1 MFQHEH
7 DVLVL
12 HGVWRLA
19 DCISIR
25 ETLANEK
32 QRRTYAVTLVR
43 KPGVYSIRLLLF
55 IDIRVNFVN
64 FDV

>member
-1 MFQHEH
+1 MFQHVH

-19 DCISIR
+19 DCIPIR

-32 QRRTYAVTLVR
+32 QRWTYAVTLVR
-43 KPGVYSIRLLLF
+43 KPGVYSMCLLLL
-55 IDIRVNFVN
+55 IDILVNFVN
-64 FDV
+64 LDV